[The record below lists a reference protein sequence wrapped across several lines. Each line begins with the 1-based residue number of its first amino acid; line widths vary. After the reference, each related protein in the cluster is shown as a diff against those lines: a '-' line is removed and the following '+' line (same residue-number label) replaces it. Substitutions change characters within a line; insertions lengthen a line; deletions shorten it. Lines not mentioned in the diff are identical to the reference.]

1 VKKRVQE
8 SMIRRVLT
16 SLAVAG
22 LLLLGLTSSSW
33 AVQRLDQPENP
44 KAIDLTKGIGLDSR
58 AVFGYVQG
66 LALRQLGDNY
76 GAIASFKEALRYFPE
91 SATIRIALA
100 EIYYNLRAFDDA
112 LAVLNQITTRDT
124 DFYRFQATCYQA
136 IGDGAGARDAF
147 MKLATLEPDNEY
159 ALRFLAEYYQRSND
173 TASTIWALEQLTG
186 ISSSTALWNELGRL
200 YLATG
205 DRPKSKSAFESSLG
219 VDSGTD
225 NVMARSFLADL
236 LMDDQQLDTSYAL
249 IKRGL
254 ELDKE
259 NAYLNY
265 QMLGLWLRKDSVA
278 PALPYAKKLVELRP
292 ADGRYRRRLGMI
304 YFRLDSLDASESI
317 FKEIIEHGEGLA
329 ADYYFM
335 GQIGLERKQY
345 QLASQNFSRLVELE
359 DTVISNWTNLAFAF
373 LQAKDTARAIATFRA
388 GMSKVKDD
396 SSRVRLWYSVGSVQ
410 ERWGQFDSSTATFQ
424 QLLAQWPEY
433 APALNYLGYMF
444 AEKGIKLDSAQALI
458 DKALKI
464 EPENAAYL
472 DSYGWVLYRM
482 NQYGPAI
489 KYLEKAA
496 ASVKDAVVL
505 DHLGDAYYAKGDK
518 KKATDNWRK
527 SLELD
532 PENKAVKEKLDK

>member
-1 VKKRVQE
+1 MGMAIK
-8 SMIRRVLT
+8 VLT
-16 SLAVAG
+16 NFSVAVM
-22 LLLLGLTSSSW
+22 LLLCLSGQGW
-33 AVQRLDQPENP
+33 AVQRPDQTEVQKP
-44 KAIDLTKGIGLDSR
+44 IDLTQGIGLDSR
-58 AVFGYVQG
+58 AVAGYVQG

-91 SATIRIALA
+91 SGAIRMALA
-100 EIYYNLRAFDDA
+100 EIYYGLHAFDDA
-112 LAVLNQITTRDT
+112 ITVLNQITVRDA
-124 DFYRFQATCYQA
+124 DFYRFQATCFQA
-136 IGDGAGARDAF
+136 IGDGQNARDAF
-147 MKLATLEPDNEY
+147 MKLANLEPDNEY
-159 ALRFLAEYYQRSND
+159 ALRFLADFYQRSYD
-173 TASTIWALEQLTG
+173 TTSTIWALEHLSAIT
-186 ISSSTALWNELGRL
+186 SSTAVWNELGRL

-205 DRPKSKSAFESSLG
+205 ERQKSIRAFESSLG
-219 VDSGTD
+219 IDSGSD
-225 NVMARSFLADL
+225 NSMARSFLADL
-236 LMDDQQLDTSYAL
+236 FMDDQQLDSSYTL

-304 YFRLDSLDASESI
+304 YFRLDSLDASERI
-317 FKEIIEHGEGLA
+317 FKEIIEHGEGVA

-345 QLASQNFSRLVELE
+345 QLASQNFGRLVELE

-388 GMSKVKDD
+388 GVSKVSDD
-396 SSRVRLWYSVGSVQ
+396 SSRVRLWYSVGSIQ
-410 ERWGQFDSSTATFQ
+410 ERWGQFDSSTTTFQ
-424 QLLAQWPEY
+424 QLLTQWPEY
-433 APALNYLGYMF
+433 APALNYLGFMF
-444 AEKGIKLDSAQALI
+444 ADKGIKLDSAKELI
-458 DKALKI
+458 DKALKV
-464 EPENAAYL
+464 EPDNAAYL

-482 NQYGPAI
+482 NQFDPAI
-489 KYLEKAA
+489 KYLERAA
-496 ASVKDAVVL
+496 EAVKDPVVF

-518 KKATDNWRK
+518 KKATITWRK

-532 PENKAVKEKLDK
+532 PANKSVKEKLDR